1 MPPFQTRDNVVLVR
15 SKPSDVSTKGLL
27 KLTAWTNMQPKDLVT
42 HVKPLAVFAKLTQG
56 ESPVLDAL
64 IDLEVTVELK
74 NGSIVTLPK
83 MPLIDNGF
91 GGRLEH
97 HHALRSNIVLL
108 NEW

>member
-1 MPPFQTRDNVVLVR
+1 
-15 SKPSDVSTKGLL
+15 
-27 KLTAWTNMQPKDLVT
+27 MQPVDGVT
-42 HVKPLAVFAKLTQG
+42 QAKPLAVFAKLNQG

-91 GGRLEH
+91 GGRL
-97 HHALRSNIVLL
+97 ASLCIDRIVL
-108 NEW
+108 NEWSV

>member
-1 MPPFQTRDNVVLVR
+1 
-15 SKPSDVSTKGLL
+15 
-27 KLTAWTNMQPKDLVT
+27 MQPVDGVT
-42 HVKPLAVFAKLTQG
+42 QAKPLAVFAKLTQG

-91 GGRLEH
+91 GGRVASLCIDQ
-97 HHALRSNIVLL
+97 IVS
-108 NEW
+108 NEWRV